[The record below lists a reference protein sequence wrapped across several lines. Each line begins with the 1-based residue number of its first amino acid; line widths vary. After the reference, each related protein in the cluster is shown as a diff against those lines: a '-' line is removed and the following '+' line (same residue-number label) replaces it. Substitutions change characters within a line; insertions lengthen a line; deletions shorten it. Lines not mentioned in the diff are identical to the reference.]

1 MAGYMTHDRTIFE
14 IVSGTATLTLNI
26 FIPYSAHETRT
37 IMKVIMAKDDFLSM
51 VYTIEVMLSI
61 MKCGTDTA

>member
-1 MAGYMTHDRTIFE
+1 MIHNMTIFE
-14 IVSGTATLTLNI
+14 IVSGTATPTLYN
-26 FIPYSAHETRT
+26 FISYSAHEPRA
-37 IMKVIMAKDDFLSM
+37 IIKVIMAKDDFFSM